1 MQGLAQEQLWEGLAL
16 KGLNFSEWLCH
27 RRSAPRQ
34 AIELALPLIPALKAR
49 DARRT
54 ERHRAECERILKHEF
69 DLLGSGPFSSVDR
82 DRPVRPSGYRPIDWY
97 ADPVRDLHFRRD
109 VPFKEW
115 KLYEMRPANADVKH
129 PWELARCQHLV
140 TLAQGWAVH
149 GESRFAREFENQL
162 NDFIEAHPVG
172 IGVNWTCTMDVG
184 LRVVSWCHAFALLQT
199 CKDLSDRFWAR
210 AYEYLFDQAR
220 FIFANLENHYEVTSN
235 HFLAN
240 VIGLHFASAELAGMP
255 EASDWD
261 VFCRDSL
268 EREIVVQ
275 VCSDGADFES
285 GLHYHRLVTE
295 MFMSS
300 GRLAQ
305 VQNRLLSEDYYR
317 RLGDMVSYAAGMVRP
332 DGLSPVIGDADD
344 GRCQILSEYGYW
356 NRQDTRHLFAPAAL
370 MLKRS
375 DLAATTS
382 DVGPWEATWWGFD
395 PAQAAHEFAPPNLV
409 KLFPDIG
416 HAVTRHDGNFLVVT
430 NGIVGTKGFGNHKHN
445 ELLGFEYM
453 VGGAP
458 LIVDPGSYVYTCDFG
473 ARNLFRSTKYHNTI
487 TIDGEE
493 QNEMNPEWIFRL
505 FEKANPVHVAF
516 SEGDGL
522 VRYAGR
528 HSGYERFPEPVS
540 HERAFAFDKLKG
552 NLRVVDVL
560 SGAGFH
566 GLDWRFHG
574 APGAQFFP
582 AEKGRIRIASRG
594 VVVDFRYDERLEA
607 RVVPAWYSPSYGAR
621 VGCEAIELH
630 LRTDLGGRF
639 ETEFGFTTV

>member
-1 MQGLAQEQLWEGLAL
+1 MHRFAQEQPSEGLTRE
-16 KGLNFSEWLCH
+16 GVNFSEWLAN

-49 DARRT
+49 DSQRA
-54 ERHRAECERILKHEF
+54 ERLKAECERILRHEF

-82 DRPVRPSGYRPIDWY
+82 ERPVLPSGYRPIDWY
-97 ADPVRDLHFRRD
+97 ADPVRNLHFRRD

-129 PWELARCQHLV
+129 PWELARCQHFV

-149 GESRFAREFENQL
+149 GESGFARELENQL
-162 NDFIEAHPVG
+162 NDFIDAHPIG

-184 LRVVSWCHAFALLQT
+184 LRVVSWCQAFALLQT
-199 CKDLSDRFWAR
+199 CKDLTDRFWAR
-210 AYEYLFDQAR
+210 AYEYLLDQAR

-240 VIGLHFASAELAGMP
+240 VIGLHFASAELAGIP
-255 EASDWD
+255 EAAEWD
-261 VFCRDSL
+261 AFCRDAL

-275 VCSDGADFES
+275 VCGDGSDFES

-305 VQNRLLSEDYYR
+305 VQNRPLSEDYYR
-317 RLGDMVSYAAGMVRP
+317 RLADMVAYAAGMVRP

-370 MLKRS
+370 ILKHP
-375 DLAATTS
+375 DLAKTTS

-395 PAQAAHEFAPPNLV
+395 PAHSANVFAPPNLV

-416 HAVTRHDGNFLVVT
+416 HAVARHDGNFLVVT

-453 VGGAP
+453 VAGAP
-458 LIVDPGSYVYTCDFG
+458 LIVDPGSYVYTSDFE

-516 SEGDGL
+516 SEGEGL
-522 VRYAGR
+522 VRYTGR

-540 HERAFAFDKLKG
+540 HERVFTFDKQNGKLKI
-552 NLRVVDVL
+552 VDVL
-560 SGAGFH
+560 SGAGVH

-574 APGAQFFP
+574 APGARFFP
-582 AEKGRIRIASRG
+582 AEKGRIRISSRG
-594 VVVDFRYDERLEA
+594 VAVDFRYDGRLEA
-607 RVVPAWYSPSYGAR
+607 RIVPAWYSPSYGAR
-621 VGCEAIELH
+621 LGCEAIELH
-630 LRTDLGGRF
+630 LRTDLEGRF
-639 ETEFGFTTV
+639 ETEFGFTPA